1 MKAAL
6 VLALSTV
13 IFVGLGCGGPLLQNV
28 PHPNNAAMAGGFAGA
43 AAAATAISP
52 ANAQKNIEAANKA
65 GARDKK
71 PVNVKETV
79 PPDVLDRLDNPTPD
93 DGKPK
98 AEPLPPGQDPKL
110 DTTDA
115 SEGDHAP

>member
-6 VLALSTV
+6 VIALSAM
-13 IFVGLGCGGPLLQNV
+13 LGCGGPLLQNV
-28 PHPNNAAMAGGFAGA
+28 PHPNNTAMAAGFAGA

-52 ANAQKNIEAANKA
+52 ANAQKNVESANKA
-65 GARDKK
+65 GARDKR

-79 PPDVLDRLDNPTPD
+79 PADVLDRLDNPTPD

-98 AEPLPPGQDPKL
+98 AEPLPPGQDPKM
-110 DTTDA
+110 DTSDA
-115 SEGDHAP
+115 GEGDHAP

>member
-6 VLALSTV
+6 AWVSFAA
-13 IFVGLGCGGPLLQNV
+13 LGCGGPLLQNV
-28 PHPNNAAMAGGFAGA
+28 PHPNNAAMGAGFAGA

-52 ANAQKNIEAANKA
+52 AAAQKNVEAANKA

-71 PVNVKETV
+71 PVDVKETV
-79 PPDVLDRLDNPTPD
+79 PRDVLDRLDNPAPD

-98 AEPLPPGQDPKL
+98 AEPLPPGQDPKI
-110 DTTDA
+110 DSGDA
-115 SEGDHAP
+115 AEAEHAP